1 MTVTLATAGT
11 YTDENR
17 PRLWMKP
24 EPVDNWKIYELAA
37 AFDGVLDVDVL
48 ELEDEES
55 LVDDVLVSV
64 LVDES
69 LLDSPALS
77 LTELDPPR
85 LSVR

>member
-1 MTVTLATAGT
+1 M
-11 YTDENR
+11 E
-17 PRLWMKP
+17 
-24 EPVDNWKIYELAA
+24 
-37 AFDGVLDVDVL
+37 VL

-55 LVDDVLVSV
+55 LVEDVLVSV

-69 LLDSPALS
+69 LLDSPTLS

>member
-1 MTVTLATAGT
+1 M
-11 YTDENR
+11 
-17 PRLWMKP
+17 
-24 EPVDNWKIYELAA
+24 
-37 AFDGVLDVDVL
+37 LDVEVL